1 MNGWQAPTI
10 GNRPMTTNKLQNHQN
25 KQRGNFRSEN
35 RVGDFGT
42 VITAMI
48 TPFKTDGSVNYQ
60 LAAELATHL
69 VNNGTDTLVI
79 CGTTGESP
87 TLTWDEEYQLFV
99 EILQAVA
106 GKAKVIAGCG
116 SNSTKEAIA
125 ATQKAAKIGV
135 HGSLQVVPYYNK
147 PPQAGLYRHFQAIA
161 QACPDLPMLL
171 YNIPGRTGQNLSPE
185 TVASLAEIDNIV
197 GIKEASG
204 SLDQASEIRR
214 LTPSEFQIY
223 AGDDS
228 LTLPLLAVGAKGV
241 VSVASH
247 LVGNQ
252 IQQMIQAFEVGKNQ
266 TALDIHL
273 QLFPL
278 FKVLFL
284 TTNPI
289 PLKEALKLQ
298 GWEVGDTRPPLCEAE
313 PEIRQKLEAVLKKLS
328 LI

>member
-1 MNGWQAPTI
+1 
-10 GNRPMTTNKLQNHQN
+10 
-25 KQRGNFRSEN
+25 
-35 RVGDFGT
+35 VGDFGT
-42 VITAMI
+42 IVTAMI
-48 TPFKTDGSVNYQ
+48 TPFTADGNVNYDVAGK
-60 LAAELATHL
+60 LAAHL
-69 VNNGTDTLVI
+69 VNNGTDTLVV

-87 TLTWDEEYQLFV
+87 TLTWDEEYQLFLEV
-99 EILQAVA
+99 LQAVA
-106 GKAKVIAGCG
+106 GKAQVIAGCG
-116 SNSTKEAIA
+116 SNSTTEAIA

-147 PPQAGLYRHFQAIA
+147 PPQAGLYQHFRAIA

-171 YNIPGRTGQNLSPE
+171 YNVPGRTGQNLIPE
-185 TVASLAEIDNIV
+185 TVVQLAQIDNIV

-204 SLDQASEIRR
+204 NLDQASEIRR
-214 LTPSEFQIY
+214 LTPPEFQIY

-252 IQQMIQAFEVGKNQ
+252 LKQMIDAFNIGKIQ
-266 TALDIHL
+266 IATEIHL

-278 FKVLFL
+278 FKALFL

-289 PLKEALKLQ
+289 PVKQALKLQ
-298 GWEVGDTRPPLCEAE
+298 GWEVGSVRLPLWEADA
-313 PEIRQKLEAVLKKLS
+313 EICQKLEVVLHNLR
-328 LI
+328 LV